1 MSTRTYARQYGVPR
15 HPPPPPPPV
24 RDPLWA
30 KICLIVGAI
39 VAIASGGVVV
49 VPQVV
54 AGWATSNIKQ
64 EELIPDEIAGENI
77 DGPINLLL
85 LGMDERTGAEDLIRA
100 DTIIIV
106 HIPATHDKIYM
117 VSLPRDS
124 QVAIPDY
131 AASDFIGFR
140 TKINAAFAY
149 GARKD
154 GKVDPSTEGRQRGAE
169 LTMLTINQLVP
180 GGLRFNGAAIINFD
194 GFLRVLEAIDGV
206 DMCVDQK
213 TVSMHRDING
223 VEWNYKEVPTKLQKV
238 YEVGCY
244 EMKAWEA
251 LDFSRQRDFP
261 NGDYARQR
269 HQQQLL
275 MAMLKKV
282 TSRGVLT
289 DVGKVLE
296 LQQAAGD
303 LFTLDLGKAPIE
315 DWFFTL
321 RSMRADD
328 ITMIKT
334 NGGKTYPLPGGDERL
349 TEETMELLKAV
360 HDGKV
365 FDFLARHPDWI
376 ASAPTQAGAGQ
387 TSPTPSGR

>member
-1 MSTRTYARQYGVPR
+1 
-15 HPPPPPPPV
+15 V

-30 KICLIVGAI
+30 KVCLILGAI
-39 VAIASGGVVV
+39 VAITSGGIVV
-49 VPQVV
+49 VPKLV
-54 AGWATSNIKQ
+54 AGWAASGIQQ
-64 EELIPDEIAGENI
+64 EDFIPPEIQGENI
-77 DGPINLLL
+77 DGAINILL

-106 HIPATHDKIYM
+106 HIPKTHDRIYM

-124 QVAIPDY
+124 EVAIPDY
-131 AASDFIGFR
+131 GPSDFTGFR

-154 GKVDPSTEGRQRGAE
+154 GKVDPSPEGRRHGAE

-194 GFLRVLEAIDGV
+194 GFLKVLEAIDGV
-206 DMCVDQK
+206 DMCVDQR
-213 TVSMHRDING
+213 TVSMHRDVNG
-223 VEWNYKEVPTKLQKV
+223 VEWNYKHVPKEIQKV

-244 EMKAWEA
+244 QMQAWEA

-261 NGDYARQR
+261 NGDYTRQR

-275 MAMLKKV
+275 MAILKKV
-282 TSRGVLT
+282 TSKGVLT
-289 DVGKVLE
+289 DVGKVLD
-296 LQQAAGD
+296 LQKAAGD
-303 LFTLDLGKAPIE
+303 LFTLDLGSAPIE

-321 RSMRADD
+321 RGLRADD
-328 ITMIKT
+328 VIMIKT
-334 NGGKTYPLPGGDERL
+334 NGGRTYPLPGGNERL
-349 TEETMELLKAV
+349 TEETMELLKSL
-360 HDGKV
+360 HDDTV

-376 ASAPTQAGAGQ
+376 ASAPTQAGGQ
-387 TSPTPSGR
+387 TTPAGTGG